1 MPSSLTILPWWG
13 WFLCALALRFVSWLF
28 STLYEEAK
36 YSGNSS
42 RMERSSERTLAAIFL
57 LAAFSCAF
65 VGLVGFVKWAWP
77 A

>member
-13 WFLCALALRFVSWLF
+13 WLLCALALRFVSWLF

-36 YSGNSS
+36 YSGHSS
-42 RMERSSERTLAAIFL
+42 TWERTSERTLAAVFL
-57 LAAFSCAF
+57 FAALSCG
-65 VGLVGFVKWAWP
+65 VIGLLGLVLWVWP

>member
-1 MPSSLTILPWWG
+1 MPSSLAILPWWG
-13 WFLCALALRFVSWLF
+13 WFLSALALRFVSWLF

-36 YSGNSS
+36 YSGTSS
-42 RMERSSERTLAAIFL
+42 RMERTSERTLAAIFL